1 MLLLKYFINFLGF
14 DTSCFGS
21 FSVVD
26 DLCPPMENQVI
37 FMDNQD
43 YKKSNIVNIEY
54 GELS

>member
-26 DLCPPMENQVI
+26 DLCPPIENQVI